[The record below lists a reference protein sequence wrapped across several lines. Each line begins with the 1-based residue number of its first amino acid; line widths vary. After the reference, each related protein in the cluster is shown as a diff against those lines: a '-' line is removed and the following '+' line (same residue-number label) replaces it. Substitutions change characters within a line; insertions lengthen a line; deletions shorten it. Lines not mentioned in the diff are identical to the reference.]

1 MPRDKVVTRLTLSDG
16 QYGTVVESYEG
27 ARMANRRGRGC
38 LVVSYSRCQVVML
51 ACCASCILSLWFE
64 VGQPLLPHLEGEAGT
79 IRPTTC
85 KARRAA
91 RSLPSPL
98 RAVLR
103 GTLTLRRHLTTR
115 SSPLVSTSCRLFALN
130 TTRWL
135 LVAHAQLAH
144 AHLADARV
152 AARVARRRVASGR
165 RCVSVLGRAK
175 QGYSDAPRAGMA
187 SLPTRQ
193 P

>member
-1 MPRDKVVTRLTLSDG
+1 MDSTVQSSSRMKVPEWR
-16 QYGTVVESYEG
+16 TVG
-27 ARMANRRGRGC
+27 AE
-38 LVVSYSRCQVVML
+38 VVSYSRCQVVML